1 MRPRAAVLLTRNP
14 TKDFYPERPSG
25 VKDLSSTRVSISIRH
40 CPHSSPENA
49 APFVFQELDPRLHP
63 TTPSGSTLTEVF
75 ILNNSKL
82 LRMNPYKEQA
92 VRAPFAPFWCNLSP
106 FRINTYRNV
115 RKCCKQKTYAPAKP
129 FKCNTYKKP
138 GAAAVETAR
147 EKVAALIGARPQEI
161 VFTSGGTESDNHAI
175 FGIVSSSFTSFAS
188 STSFTSPPHFITTA
202 IEHEAVL
209 NACQALEKGGV
220 HVTYLP
226 VDREGQI
233 DLDQLRRAIRPE
245 TVLISVMHANNEL
258 GAVQPLA
265 AIGRIA
271 AEADVYLHT
280 DAVQSAGKIPIDV
293 NALGVDLLSVSGH
306 KLYAPKGI
314 GALYVRGGTRVR

>member
-1 MRPRAAVLLTRNP
+1 MRPRAAALLTRNP

-63 TTPSGSTLTEVF
+63 TTPLGSTLTEVF

-129 FKCNTYKKP
+129 FRCNTYKKP
-138 GAAAVETAR
+138 GAGAVGSE
-147 EKVAALIGARPQEI
+147 
-161 VFTSGGTESDNHAI
+161 
-175 FGIVSSSFTSFAS
+175 SSSLPFNFQL
-188 STSFTSPPHFITTA
+188 STVSLLCPALHGSRTTDHDRRFPA
-202 IEHEAVL
+202 RSILWV
-209 NACQALEKGGV
+209 AL
-220 HVTYLP
+220 
-226 VDREGQI
+226 
-233 DLDQLRRAIRPE
+233 
-245 TVLISVMHANNEL
+245 
-258 GAVQPLA
+258 
-265 AIGRIA
+265 
-271 AEADVYLHT
+271 
-280 DAVQSAGKIPIDV
+280 
-293 NALGVDLLSVSGH
+293 
-306 KLYAPKGI
+306 
-314 GALYVRGGTRVR
+314 